1 MKWEGQQK
9 LVVSDTGHHRV
20 LVVSMQGVIEVK
32 NQKKLSNFL
41 EFFIF

>member
-20 LVVSMQGVIEVK
+20 LVVSMQGVIEVN
-32 NQKKLSNFL
+32 NQNNTDNFL
-41 EFFIF
+41 